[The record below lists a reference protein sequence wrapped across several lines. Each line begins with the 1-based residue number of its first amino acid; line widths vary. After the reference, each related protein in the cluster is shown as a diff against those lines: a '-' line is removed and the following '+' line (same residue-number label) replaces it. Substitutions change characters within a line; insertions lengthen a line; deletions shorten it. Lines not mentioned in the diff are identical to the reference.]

1 MENGVDFQDKFL
13 ENHLVVNLV
22 IACIFDIRLF
32 MFLINVPLILQ
43 GKTKYLRLF
52 FGGDVFS
59 IMKMSFGLEN
69 IPLCSIIC
77 SRTVHLIIFKNILI
91 P

>member
-1 MENGVDFQDKFL
+1 
-13 ENHLVVNLV
+13 
-22 IACIFDIRLF
+22 

-43 GKTKYLRLF
+43 GKKMLEAIF

-59 IMKMSFGLEN
+59 IMKMSFGGGKRGSG
-69 IPLCSIIC
+69 IPGIGLFCS
-77 SRTVHLIIFKNILI
+77 VN